1 MAEIVTMERLVTV
14 LSSYK
19 QVTVEPVVML
29 FCLNLGLTGISSQD
43 LYLQKAC
50 RVNLNISREICDNL
64 HNNREA
70 QVRRRELTAK
80 EN

>member
-1 MAEIVTMERLVTV
+1 MERLDTV

-50 RVNLNISREICDNL
+50 RVNLNISQEICDNL